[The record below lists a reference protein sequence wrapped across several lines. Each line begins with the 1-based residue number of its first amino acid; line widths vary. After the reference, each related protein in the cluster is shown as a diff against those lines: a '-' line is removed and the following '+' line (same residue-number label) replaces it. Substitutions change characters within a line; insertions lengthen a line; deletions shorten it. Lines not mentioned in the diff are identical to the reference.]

1 MMKMCLDRKDETP
14 LSTMKFG
21 SDTLD
26 EEQEKDEFF
35 RVNIPSFEPETKIDR
50 FFWLFRISNKAKAVR
65 KSIME
70 F

>member
-1 MMKMCLDRKDETP
+1 
-14 LSTMKFG
+14 MKFG

-26 EEQEKDEFF
+26 EEQEKAEFF
-35 RVNIPSFEPETKIDR
+35 RVNQILEKENKIYSNN
-50 FFWLFRISNKAKAVR
+50 FRISNKIKAKA